1 MHSWEDCPLVR
12 IADTEWSHMWETDY
26 SSYVPWHDLPRVAD
40 DRISVHNKAVYLG
53 DGKLASNDPAEP
65 IMEMLADMPPVSHE
79 PQQTGTKKAKA
90 PPRAAWVLALI
101 EKYPWYEA
109 IIEEE
114 ERQELKAAKASKGGS
129 SEDNDDDESTPK
141 DTDQDFEDMIAEYQ
155 RARDELD
162 AGLPA
167 GSKFR
172 VKVLGG
178 TWTSRNK
185 HVGYDAYRGE
195 PINAVAEAWG
205 VQYTMGRS
213 ARFAISL
220 YTERGAA
227 MLARVYAE
235 TCHY

>member
-1 MHSWEDCPLVR
+1 
-12 IADTEWSHMWETDY
+12 
-26 SSYVPWHDLPRVAD
+26 
-40 DRISVHNKAVYLG
+40 
-53 DGKLASNDPAEP
+53 
-65 IMEMLADMPPVSHE
+65 
-79 PQQTGTKKAKA
+79 
-90 PPRAAWVLALI
+90 
-101 EKYPWYEA
+101 
-109 IIEEE
+109 
-114 ERQELKAAKASKGGS
+114 
-129 SEDNDDDESTPK
+129 
-141 DTDQDFEDMIAEYQ
+141 MIAEYQ

-220 YTERGAA
+220 YTDRGAA
-227 MLARVYAE
+227 MLARIYVE
-235 TCHY
+235 KCHYYYEIYLNSEDLFYSYTDADFGGYIMPPEFFDLFATRTQQDAINRMLWLQDLRPM